1 MSSVTQ
7 ELFQKTII
15 DVLNSSFLLND
26 EVLIAQK
33 VSACAWSMKDNP
45 DKLIDI
51 ILDELNLNIKFIE
64 NFFTSGENNLTFDIL
79 QNTNVSYEQHV
90 RSKSEEFSTSVYK
103 FEYYGMCLYVLISI
117 EIGSYSDGDVLEIK
131 VVNPV
136 EKTVK
141 VYE

>member
-15 DVLNSSFLLND
+15 NVLNSSFLLND

-33 VSACAWSMKDNP
+33 VSACTWSMKDNP